1 MAGGPRL
8 RFGRVVK
15 VIEGLQYHG
24 SEWNENKL
32 IVYLKKNN
40 HVIMVT
46 LANIV
51 ITKYQLNTYLYVIM
65 VFSLAFKLEYN
76 LFGDTINNFVNM
88 ERSIK

>member
-1 MAGGPRL
+1 
-8 RFGRVVK
+8 
-15 VIEGLQYHG
+15 
-24 SEWNENKL
+24 
-32 IVYLKKNN
+32 
-40 HVIMVT
+40 MVT